1 MARAVRA
8 PRGMCVPTYVPR
20 RPESGLLHELFR
32 EHLSTFLAGLGDED
46 SVGLP
51 RHVVRELEGFLECGV
66 LAHGFVRVR
75 CPRCRD
81 ERLIG
86 FS

>member
-1 MARAVRA
+1 
-8 PRGMCVPTYVPR
+8 MCGPTYVPR
-20 RPESGLLHELFR
+20 RPEEGLLHELLR
-32 EHLSTFLAGLGDED
+32 EHLSTFLAGLSDGD
-46 SVGLP
+46 SPGLP

-81 ERLIG
+81 ERLVG